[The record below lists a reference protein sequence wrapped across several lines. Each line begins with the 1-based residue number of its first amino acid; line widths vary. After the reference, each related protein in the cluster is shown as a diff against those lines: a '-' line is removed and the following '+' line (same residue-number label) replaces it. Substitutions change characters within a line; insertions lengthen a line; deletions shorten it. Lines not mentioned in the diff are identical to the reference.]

1 MNKKV
6 ITRVAPSPSGFIH
19 LGTLRTALLNYLYAR
34 ANNGEFILRIDDTD
48 QSRGSEEMIQ
58 YIQNQL
64 QNFRLEH
71 DRTFR
76 QSERLE
82 RYREIAEKIGSKKSD
97 GSIAI
102 DMG

>member
-6 ITRVAPSPSGFIH
+6 ITRVAPAPSGFFH

-48 QSRGSEEMIQ
+48 QSRGSEDLIQ
-58 YIQNQL
+58 YIFNKL
-64 QNFRLEH
+64 SEFGL
-71 DRTFR
+71 DYDSTFR

-82 RYREIAEKIGSKKSD
+82 RYREIAEKIRWFYSNRHG
-97 GSIAI
+97 
-102 DMG
+102 